1 MATRH
6 QARTAVVGLLY
17 AFDLGNEN
25 IASFSDEIL
34 EEGKIRNKQ
43 REFSNMLFSGTI
55 ENLEVLDKEIQAH
68 LTDWDYAGI
77 GKVEKAIMRL
87 GAYEILIL
95 KTDKAIIINE
105 AVELA
110 KTLADDKA
118 PKFINAVLDALGK
131 EPKKKTE
138 VSEEALEVEVPEV
151 ENPEVKTEEVDTEKT
166 ETETSEVEEVK
177 AEETQE
183 TTEVKEEK

>member
-17 AFDLGNEN
+17 AYDLGNEN
-25 IASFSDEIL
+25 IAKFSDEIL

-43 REFSNMLFSGTI
+43 KEFSYTLFQGTI
-55 ENLEVLDKEIQAH
+55 ENLEMLDAKINEH
-68 LTDWDYAGI
+68 LMDWDYDGI

-87 GAYEILIL
+87 GAYEILVA

-110 KTLADDKA
+110 KSLADEKS
-118 PKFINAVLDALGK
+118 PQFINGVLDSLDK
-131 EPKKKTE
+131 EK
-138 VSEEALEVEVPEV
+138 
-151 ENPEVKTEEVDTEKT
+151 
-166 ETETSEVEEVK
+166 
-177 AEETQE
+177 
-183 TTEVKEEK
+183 

>member
-17 AFDLGNEN
+17 AYDLGNQN
-25 IASFSDEIL
+25 IADFADEIL

-43 REFSNMLFSGTI
+43 REFSHSLFKGTI
-55 ENLEVLDKEIQAH
+55 DNLELVDAQIQAH
-68 LTDWDYAGI
+68 LTDWDYDGI

-87 GAYEILIL
+87 SAYEILVV

-110 KTLADDKA
+110 KKLADEKS
-118 PKFINAVLDALGK
+118 PQFINGVLDALGK
-131 EPKKKTE
+131 EKSK
-138 VSEEALEVEVPEV
+138 
-151 ENPEVKTEEVDTEKT
+151 
-166 ETETSEVEEVK
+166 
-177 AEETQE
+177 
-183 TTEVKEEK
+183 

>member
-25 IASFSDEIL
+25 IANFSDEIL

-43 REFSNMLFSGTI
+43 REFSNSLFSGTI
-55 ENLEVLDKEIQAH
+55 ENLEMLDAEIQAH
-68 LTDWDYAGI
+68 LTDWDYDAI

-87 GAYEILIL
+87 GAYEILVA

-110 KTLADDKA
+110 KKLADEKS
-118 PKFINAVLDALGK
+118 PQFINGVLDSLGEK
-131 EPKKKTE
+131 RVKEAKKEEPKAE
-138 VSEEALEVEVPEV
+138 
-151 ENPEVKTEEVDTEKT
+151 DEK
-166 ETETSEVEEVK
+166 VEEK
-177 AEETQE
+177 
-183 TTEVKEEK
+183 

>member
-25 IASFSDEIL
+25 IANFSDEIL

-43 REFSNMLFSGTI
+43 REFSNSLFTGTI
-55 ENLEVLDKEIQAH
+55 ENLETLDKEIQAH
-68 LTDWDYAGI
+68 LTDWDYNAI

-87 GAYEILIL
+87 AAYEILVV

-110 KTLADDKA
+110 KTLADEKS
-118 PKFINAVLDALGK
+118 PKFINGVLDALG
-131 EPKKKTE
+131 TE
-138 VSEEALEVEVPEV
+138 VPKVE
-151 ENPEVKTEEVDTEKT
+151 T
-166 ETETSEVEEVK
+166 ETETEIEVEETV
-177 AEETQE
+177 Q
-183 TTEVKEEK
+183 KEEE

>member
-17 AFDLGNEN
+17 AYDLGNEN
-25 IASFSDEIL
+25 IGKFSDEIL

-43 REFSNMLFSGTI
+43 KEFSDVLFQGTI
-55 ENLEVLDKEIQAH
+55 ENLEMLDAKINEH
-68 LTDWDYAGI
+68 LKDWDYDAI

-87 GAYEILIL
+87 GAYEILVA

-110 KTLADDKA
+110 KELADEKS
-118 PKFINAVLDALGK
+118 PQFINGVLDALDK
-131 EPKKKTE
+131 EK
-138 VSEEALEVEVPEV
+138 
-151 ENPEVKTEEVDTEKT
+151 
-166 ETETSEVEEVK
+166 
-177 AEETQE
+177 
-183 TTEVKEEK
+183 